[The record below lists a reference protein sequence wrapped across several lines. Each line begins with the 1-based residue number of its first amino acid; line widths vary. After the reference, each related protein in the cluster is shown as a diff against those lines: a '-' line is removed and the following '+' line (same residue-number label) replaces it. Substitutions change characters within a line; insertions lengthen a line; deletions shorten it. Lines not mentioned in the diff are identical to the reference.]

1 MEERITPDKDE
12 EAAPTSLALQGVGR
26 LFGIRALSKH
36 STRTVWPLQAWMI
49 PCGRNV
55 DAHVGPYY
63 VVSSH
68 REQRQGREQGRR
80 GGGRDKHNG

>member
-1 MEERITPDKDE
+1 
-12 EAAPTSLALQGVGR
+12 
-26 LFGIRALSKH
+26 
-36 STRTVWPLQAWMI
+36 MI

-55 DAHVGPYY
+55 DATRRTIRTVLVLY

-68 REQRQGREQGRR
+68 REQRQAREQGRR